1 MKDGCPTV
9 SSWIFDPEATSLDVE
24 GPEVDAAGAVAEAL
38 DPSSG
43 ITGCVCRAC
52 SLPPRMKND
61 DEI

>member
-1 MKDGCPTV
+1 MKDGCPTG
-9 SSWIFDPEATSLDVE
+9 SSRIFGPEGTSLDVE
-24 GPEVDAAGAVAEAL
+24 GPEVDAIGAVAGTLE
-38 DPSSG
+38 PSSE